1 MGHYFAFRDITE
13 DKDIWTTGSHI
24 YSETEAF
31 LDKVEVHFD
40 RGIFHDA
47 PIYGCDWGPYYRL
60 DDDKPPEQGVSGEDT
75 AREMAYILS
84 RIDKLRSAS
93 SKHHDMLMRRE
104 TFEMLKEMFEK
115 APDHQFHGYTVF

>member
-31 LDKVEVHFD
+31 LDKV
-40 RGIFHDA
+40 
-47 PIYGCDWGPYYRL
+47 
-60 DDDKPPEQGVSGEDT
+60 VSGEDA